1 MYAVSDAYKEAI
13 EQDYQEWKVEVR
25 VDYANGEQAIFD
37 DDTIMN
43 GIEIS
48 SQMVSGGAN
57 EDEIDVGAV
66 PAKSA
71 ALTLID
77 NNIDLHRYSGAK
89 FSIFPSLK
97 LEDGEYEE
105 IPMGVFFVDSSKL
118 SRFGNQISITG
129 YDGMLSF
136 RYVLTDNQRAAL
148 KGKTATEAAQIL
160 AAYSVCGFEQDL
172 SGLPNGNIPLNFD
185 SAQVETGWDGIM
197 WIAQIMGCFGR
208 INRVN
213 NLEFVP
219 IMSKWTYFNDEH
231 TLGTIHSVRDID
243 GDHRYDDLKFAD
255 DRIHIVG
262 VAMEGDDNKLVTCGR
277 GGLADDANIT
287 ITLEKNPII
296 EGCGKPLENILE
308 DILEQLSTAYFYAFR
323 AVIENDPALDAG
335 DVIRL
340 TGGRINGTNQNN
352 DLIGFI
358 THSTWQYHGQQTITN
373 VGQVPIVSADASSG
387 NTAPDI
393 SELAIGDIV
402 VFTGSYHYKAAISDE
417 GSRATPGTAYISNLC
432 PGAPHPVHLIH
443 TNGESNVYGW
453 VNLQDVQKTSASPAA
468 KSAAPAKARAA
479 APASL
484 GTAAGFHVAPVPQS
498 QKVVKNGGS
507 APGDRLISPDGK
519 WTLRLYN
526 GDSDG
531 YDEAW
536 VGLFDKNG
544 DYQGAAKVLDLFSA
558 GSFANAIMSLSNRLK
573 NLEASVAELKRTA
586 SSKLVTSDG
595 HSLELLSSSAAGG
608 AYPYLVLKDKNN
620 HQLLNFYVS
629 YSNSDLTNGGGTIN
643 ITSPQLKLNT
653 RLNSTVIKENG
664 YLIGEI
670 SMNIDNLFYD
680 LNSTASMFFNNGS
693 RDLTTSPAQQYIE
706 FKRSGVSSLL
716 VKGDNT

>member
-25 VDYANGEQAIFD
+25 VEYANGEQAVFD
-37 DDTIMN
+37 DATIMN
-43 GIEIS
+43 GIEIN

-66 PAKSA
+66 HAKSA

-77 NNIDLHRYSGAK
+77 NNIDLHRYSDAK

-97 LEDGEYEE
+97 LEDDEYEE
-105 IPMGVFFVDSSKL
+105 VPMGVFFVDSSKL
-118 SRFGNQISITG
+118 SRFDNQISITG

-136 RYVLTDNQRAAL
+136 QYVLTDAHRAAL

-185 SAQVETGWDGIM
+185 SPQVVTGWDSIM

-208 INRVN
+208 ISREND
-213 NLEFVP
+213 LEFVP
-219 IMSKWTYFNDEH
+219 IMSKWEYFNEEK
-231 TLGTIHSVRDID
+231 TVGTIISVRDID
-243 GDHRYDDLKFAD
+243 GDQRYDDLRFAD
-255 DRIHIVG
+255 DRIHIIG
-262 VAMEGDDNKLVTCGR
+262 VAMEGDNGMLVTR
-277 GGLADDANIT
+277 EVGGLADDANIT

-296 EGCGKPLENILE
+296 AGSGKPLESILD

-323 AVIENDPALDAG
+323 TVIKNDPSLDAG

-358 THSTWQYHGQQTITN
+358 THSTWQYHEQQTITN
-373 VGQVPIVSADASSG
+373 IGQVPIVSADASAAD
-387 NTAPDI
+387 TTPDI
-393 SELAIGDIV
+393 SELAIGDV
-402 VFTGSYHYKAAISDE
+402 VTFTGSYHYKAAISDE
-417 GSRATPGTAYISNLC
+417 GSRATPGTAYISNLY

-453 VNLQDVQKTSASPAA
+453 VNLQDVQKTSASPATE
-468 KSAAPAKARAA
+468 SAAPAKARAA

-484 GTAAGFHVAPVPQS
+484 GMAAGFHVASVPQS
-498 QKVVKNGGS
+498 QKASK
-507 APGDRLISPDGK
+507 
-519 WTLRLYN
+519 
-526 GDSDG
+526 
-531 YDEAW
+531 
-536 VGLFDKNG
+536 
-544 DYQGAAKVLDLFSA
+544 GAASTATDKLVTPEGKVLQLVVESGNTWLKYTDPVNSKN
-558 GSFANAIMSLSNRLK
+558 SFCIPISYLTLILNNNQRISSLEQRIQE
-573 NLEASVAELKRTA
+573 LERTA
-586 SSKLVTSDG
+586 NSKLVTSDG
-595 HSLELLSSSAAGG
+595 HSLELLSNG
-608 AYPYLVLKDKNN
+608 AYPYLRLKNKNN
-620 HQLLNFYVS
+620 LQLLNLYVS
-629 YSNSDLTNGGGTIN
+629 YSNSDLTNGGGTICMS
-643 ITSPQLKLNT
+643 SPQLKLDA
-653 RLNSTVIKENG
+653 RLYSTVIKENG
-664 YLIGEI
+664 SLIGEI
-670 SMNIDNLFYD
+670 SMQIDNRFYN

-706 FKRSGVSSLL
+706 FKRSGVSRLL

>member
-25 VDYANGEQAIFD
+25 AEYANGEQAVFD
-37 DDTIMN
+37 DATIMN

-89 FSIFPSLK
+89 FSIYPSLK
-97 LEDGEYEE
+97 LENGEYEE

-118 SRFGNQISITG
+118 SRFGNQISLTG

-136 RYVLTDNQRAAL
+136 RYVLTDAHRAAL

-160 AAYSVCGFEQDL
+160 AAYSVCGFEQEL

-208 INRVN
+208 INRFN

-296 EGCGKPLENILE
+296 VGCGKPLENILE

-323 AVIENDPALDAG
+323 TVIKNDPSLDAG

-373 VGQVPIVSADASSG
+373 VGQVPIVSADASSE

-393 SELAIGDIV
+393 SELALGDIV
-402 VFTGSYHYKAAISDE
+402 MFTGSYHYKAAISDE
-417 GSRATPGTAYISNLC
+417 GSRATPGMAYISNLY

-443 TNGESNVYGW
+443 TNSDSNVYGW

-479 APASL
+479 VPASL

-498 QKVVKNGGS
+498 QKATKGDS
-507 APGDRLISPDGK
+507 ASDRIIAPDGSMYVLK
-519 WTLRLYN
+519 KDGYLYYYDASGLQLGYFRISNTYN
-526 GDSDG
+526 GNAFSLK
-531 YDEAW
+531 AF
-536 VGLFDKNG
+536 LSG
-544 DYQGAAKVLDLFSA
+544 DDTSQRKEVEFVCNNLDHLYGMIKSGSKSVTA
-558 GSFANAIMSLSNRLK
+558 GI
-573 NLEASVAELKRTA
+573 EGTI
-586 SSKLVTSDG
+586 
-595 HSLELLSSSAAGG
+595 
-608 AYPYLVLKDKNN
+608 PYLDYKMGGYNYGTYRKLIFSEAAITYSIGNN
-620 HQLLNFYVS
+620 DARHTYRVN
-629 YSNSDLTNGGGTIN
+629 LTK
-643 ITSPQLKLNT
+643 TS
-653 RLNSTVIKENG
+653 
-664 YLIGEI
+664 
-670 SMNIDNLFYD
+670 
-680 LNSTASMFFNNGS
+680 
-693 RDLTTSPAQQYIE
+693 
-706 FKRSGVSSLL
+706 
-716 VKGDNT
+716 